1 MGRLSN
7 EHKYHLVNWQQICTP
22 IQAGGLGIRNM
33 AVFNKALL
41 GKWLWRYATEP
52 MSLWR
57 RVVDSKYGSQWGG
70 WCSKHSKEPYGVSL
84 WNHIGKGW
92 SCFSH
97 YIGFKVGDVSRIKFW
112 SNSWCGDHLLRD
124 RFPILF
130 RLARNQEATVANY
143 LQFHGTIPIW
153 DVEFLRPAQ
162 DWELDVVD
170 SFMGFLYSI
179 PMHPGRLDSIIWNLS
194 IHARFEVSFFY
205 SALSQPTTSP
215 FPWRHV
221 WKAKVPSRV
230 AFFIWTTSLGEI
242 LTTDNLRRRRV
253 IILDWCCLCKANGE
267 SVNHLL
273 LHCPVARDLWNLV
286 CSLFGVSWVM
296 PKGVVD
302 LLFYWNGS
310 LGSREAGKIWKM
322 IPHCLMWCLWCERNS
337 RIFNGE
343 ETSIPALKFRF
354 LQALFEW
361 LKISDLISS
370 KSISKML
377 MLCYFL
383 FCSVVFSLLHTSCV
397 HGVFSFNESYL
408 LIKIKKIKKNT

>member
-7 EHKYHLVNWQQICTP
+7 EHKYHLVNWQQICIP
-22 IQAGGLGIRNM
+22 IQSGGLGIRNVT
-33 AVFNKALL
+33 VFNKALL

-84 WNHIGKGW
+84 WNQIGKGW

-170 SFMGFLYSI
+170 SFMGFLYSV
-179 PMHPGRLDSIIWNLS
+179 PTRPGKMDSIFWNLS
-194 IHARFEVSFFY
+194 SHASFEVSSFY
-205 SALSQPTTSP
+205 SALSQLATSH
-215 FPWRHV
+215 FPWRLV

-230 AFFIWTTSLGEI
+230 AFFIWTASLGKI
-242 LTTDNLRRRRV
+242 LTTDNLRRHRV
-253 IILDWCCLCKANGE
+253 IILDWCCLCKADGE
-267 SVNHLL
+267 SVNHLF
-273 LHCPVARDLWNLV
+273 LHCLVARDLWNLV
-286 CSLFGVSWVM
+286 CSLFGVS
-296 PKGVVD
+296 
-302 LLFYWNGS
+302 
-310 LGSREAGKIWKM
+310 
-322 IPHCLMWCLWCERNS
+322 
-337 RIFNGE
+337 
-343 ETSIPALKFRF
+343 
-354 LQALFEW
+354 
-361 LKISDLISS
+361 
-370 KSISKML
+370 
-377 MLCYFL
+377 
-383 FCSVVFSLLHTSCV
+383 
-397 HGVFSFNESYL
+397 
-408 LIKIKKIKKNT
+408 